1 MIAGTLATW
10 TSGSPFGLAAFSL
23 PCHKAISTRDAV
35 CRYRGRQL
43 GPPPLRTTRPSAPLA
58 HAVRSTPARCVDRTD
73 HSGAWHVAWRTL
85 RNLEHRLVERRRATL
100 PEGRSRRRP
109 HTQALLQ
116 SASTLPPRSQP
127 PSTGCHVLSPRFQ
140 VEPPHTQVFI
150 QAIEARM
157 HSLPCL
163 MGGGNYDA
171 VDTIDVQ
178 APMLC
183 GWQHD
188 SAEDTFLK
196 KLETIQLHCFAMLCF
211 PK

>member
-58 HAVRSTPARCVDRTD
+58 HAVRSTPARCADRTD

-100 PEGRSRRRP
+100 PEGRSRRHP

-140 VEPPHTQVFI
+140 VNPPHTSLHTSY
-150 QAIEARM
+150 RGM
-157 HSLPCL
+157 HALSALPHGRWQLRC
-163 MGGGNYDA
+163 GGHHRCSGA
-171 VDTIDVQ
+171 HAMWVAT
-178 APMLC
+178 
-183 GWQHD
+183 
-188 SAEDTFLK
+188 
-196 KLETIQLHCFAMLCF
+196 CFAMLSQVK
-211 PK
+211 PPRVH